1 MKHTLR
7 SKNLPFL
14 TLRIAPY
21 EYDAQKSGHNAGK
34 WDTGATGGFWRNV
47 LQTAANWS
55 SCLCFPGHSE
65 AAQLWI
71 SDNRILI
78 SDKIKVIK
86 LLFSS
91 HNKTNSTSQHILL
104 KMKEKIYL
112 AVPYKSQTTV
122 LVNPGFWVEGSW
134 VWGPDRDSRVTLS
147 NRSNFGVLITNWGGG
162 GIYLIER
169 LWDKWN
175 NVYGLFSKMATQ

>member
-1 MKHTLR
+1 MTLR
-7 SKNLPFL
+7 NLGTTPASGTLELQADSGGMCSRQLQNEVPAFAFL
-14 TLRIAPY
+14 VIRRLLSC
-21 EYDAQKSGHNAGK
+21 EYQITES
-34 WDTGATGGFWRNV
+34 WF
-47 LQTAANWS
+47 Q
-55 SCLCFPGHSE
+55 
-65 AAQLWI
+65 
-71 SDNRILI
+71 
-78 SDKIKVIK
+78 IKVIK

-91 HNKTNSTSQHILL
+91 RNKTNSTSQHILL

-122 LVNPGFWVEGSW
+122 LINPGFWVEGSW